1 MKTNETNLPM
11 EQQLYSIFSSTIEN
25 YGLLDGIEKV
35 VFLFSGGKDATLG
48 LYLLDKYLKDHHLSI
63 SLEALMV
70 AYPKHVYYMED
81 GSEASCF
88 VETKKFWSE
97 QQVDLRIFDSAA
109 DDFADGEMKA
119 CKICKNAR
127 KEIVDEYLSQYVGQK
142 KTAIVTGYT
151 LYDALA
157 YMDEICLV
165 SDFDFNNLSQ
175 ADSAVINR
183 VKNCLHKMKA
193 KEILPNGLT
202 IIRPLIAMKE
212 NMIMDAVVALDIPY
226 ISRGCKAAINK
237 HKREYFKVLNV
248 AAPIN
253 NASYE
258 GLLKFLEKV
267 NLEMPET
274 FEDIELGNYFT
285 DC

>member
-1 MKTNETNLPM
+1 MNVSDLSV
-11 EQQLYSIFSSTIEN
+11 EQQLYSTFCETVVKYE
-25 YGLLDGIEKV
+25 LLSGIEKV

-48 LYLLDKYLKDHHLSI
+48 LFFLNKYIKEKKLPV

-70 AYPKHVYYMED
+70 AYPKHVYYLED
-81 GSEASCF
+81 GTEADCF
-88 VETKKFWSE
+88 VETKRFWEE
-97 QQVDLRIFDSAA
+97 QQVKVKIFDSKECDFK
-109 DDFADGEMKA
+109 DDEKGA

-127 KEIVDEYLSQYVGQK
+127 KAIVDRYLDSYIESGI
-142 KTAIVTGYT
+142 TAIVTGYT

-165 SDFDFNNLSQ
+165 SNFDFNNISPDDL
-175 ADSAVINR
+175 ATINR

-193 KEILPNGLT
+193 KEKLPNGLT

-212 NMIMDAVVALDIPY
+212 NMIMDAVINLNIPY
-226 ISRGCKAAINK
+226 ISRGCKAATNK

-248 AAPIN
+248 AAPID
-253 NASYE
+253 NATYD
-258 GLLKFLEKV
+258 GLLNFLAKI
-267 NLEMPET
+267 NIDLPET
-274 FEDIELGNYFT
+274 FEDVELGNYFT

>member
-1 MKTNETNLPM
+1 MKSVCNLPV
-11 EQQLYSIFSSTIEN
+11 EQQLYSVFCETVAKYE
-25 YGLLDGIEKV
+25 LLSGIEKI

-48 LYLLDKYLKDHHLSI
+48 LFFLNKYLKERELPI

-70 AYPKHVYYMED
+70 AYPKHVYYIED
-81 GSEASCF
+81 GTEADCF
-88 VETKKFWSE
+88 VETKEFWEE
-97 QQVDLRIFDSAA
+97 QQVNMKIFDSKESDFK
-109 DDFADGEMKA
+109 DDEEGA
-119 CKICKNAR
+119 CKICKSAR
-127 KEIVDEYLSQYVGQK
+127 KDIVDKYLHSYIGNRN
-142 KTAIVTGYT
+142 TAIVTGYT

-165 SDFDFNNLSQ
+165 SNFDFNNLSPK
-175 ADSAVINR
+175 DAVTMNR

-212 NMIMDAVVALDIPY
+212 NMIMDAVVNLNIPY
-226 ISRGCKAAINK
+226 VSRGCKAAINK

-248 AAPIN
+248 ASPIN
-253 NASYE
+253 NATYE
-258 GLLKFLEKV
+258 GLLNFLAKI
-267 NLEMPET
+267 NIDLPET
-274 FEDIELGNYFT
+274 FEDVELGNYFT

>member
-1 MKTNETNLPM
+1 MENVSNLSL
-11 EQQLYSIFSSTIEN
+11 EKQLYSIFCETVTKYE
-25 YGLLDGIEKV
+25 LLSGIEKV

-48 LYLLDKYLKDHHLSI
+48 LFFLNKYIKEKKLPV

-70 AYPKHVYYMED
+70 AYPKHVYYLED
-81 GSEASCF
+81 GTEADCF
-88 VETKKFWSE
+88 VETKRFWEE
-97 QQVDLRIFDSAA
+97 QQVNVKVFDSEECDFK
-109 DDFADGEMKA
+109 DDEKGA

-127 KEIVDEYLSQYVGQK
+127 KAIVDGYLDSYIESGN
-142 KTAIVTGYT
+142 TAIVTGYT

-165 SDFDFNNLSQ
+165 SNFDFNNISL
-175 ADSAVINR
+175 ADVATLNR

-193 KEILPNGLT
+193 KEKLPNGLT

-212 NMIMDAVVALDIPY
+212 NMIMDAVINLNIPY
-226 ISRGCKAAINK
+226 ISRGCKAATNK

-248 AAPIN
+248 AAPID
-253 NASYE
+253 NATYE
-258 GLLKFLEKV
+258 GLLDFLAKI
-267 NLEMPET
+267 NIDLPET
-274 FEDIELGNYFT
+274 FEDVELGNYFT

>member
-1 MKTNETNLPM
+1 MKNVSNLSL
-11 EQQLYSIFSSTIEN
+11 EQQLYSLFCKTVAKYE
-25 YGLLDGIEKV
+25 LLSGIEKV

-48 LYLLDKYLKDHHLSI
+48 LFFLNKYIKEKKLPI

-70 AYPKHVYYMED
+70 AYPKHVYYLED
-81 GSEASCF
+81 RTEADCF
-88 VETKKFWSE
+88 VETKKFWEE
-97 QQVDLRIFDSAA
+97 QQVNVKVFDSKECDFK
-109 DDFADGEMKA
+109 DDEKGA

-127 KEIVDEYLSQYVGQK
+127 KAIVDRYLDSYIESGN
-142 KTAIVTGYT
+142 TAVVTGYT

-165 SDFDFNNLSQ
+165 SNFDFNNISLDDV
-175 ADSAVINR
+175 ATLNR

-193 KEILPNGLT
+193 KEKLPNGLT

-212 NMIMDAVVALDIPY
+212 NMIMDAVINLNIPY
-226 ISRGCKAAINK
+226 ISRGCKAATNK

-248 AAPIN
+248 AAPID
-253 NASYE
+253 NATYD
-258 GLLKFLEKV
+258 GLLNFLAKI
-267 NLEMPET
+267 NIDLPET
-274 FEDIELGNYFT
+274 FEDVELGNYFT